1 MENRQKAGVI
11 LFVGAFQFI
20 IGMLLAELLY
30 PGYSVSGNYISD
42 LGATCRDTC
51 VIYQP
56 SATIFNTSVIFLG
69 IFILVGTYFI
79 WREFQNYF
87 ISILLVLTGAGAIGV
102 GIFPETAGNVHF
114 IVSVITFLFGALAA
128 IFSYKLVKMPYSYFS
143 VLLGIMSL
151 MAFVLMGFEIYL
163 GLGAGGMERMIA
175 YPVLLWGIS
184 FGSYLMSSQ

>member
-56 SATIFNTSVIFLG
+56 SATIFNSSVILLG

-79 WREFQNYF
+79 WQEFQNNF
-87 ISILLVLTGAGAIGV
+87 MSVLLVLTGAGAIGV
-102 GIFPETAGNVHF
+102 GVFPETAGKLHF
-114 IVSVITFLFGALAA
+114 IVSAIAFLFGALSA
-128 IFSYKLVKMPYSYFS
+128 IYSYKLVKVPYSYFS
-143 VLLGIMSL
+143 VLMGIMSL
-151 MAFVLMGFEIYL
+151 IAFILMGFETYL
-163 GLGAGGMERMIA
+163 GLGQGGMERMIA
-175 YPVLLWGIS
+175 YPVLLWGLS
-184 FGSYLMSSQ
+184 FGSYLMSPE